1 MSLDIKSL
9 MLTGR
14 RAEILTALFS
24 EQGKSLKFGEFL
36 EQVKDEPSYVT
47 AFGSFTIQEL
57 LDHSAS
63 LVTTG
68 ATKAP
73 KVTVEVPAIE
83 NFKDDA
89 VKAAWKAS
97 VVQLLTTVGVGQS
110 GRGIS
115 PQQIRVE
122 IGSGNESQGR
132 ELMTEMETAGVIH
145 ATSKARGKKYV
156 LAVHKAAAEAAW
168 AKEQADA
175 AAEKAEKEKAA
186 TEKAKA
192 APATPAVDAKA
203 TTKPK
208 APKA

>member
-73 KVTVEVPAIE
+73 KVTVDVPAIE

-97 VVQLLTTVGVGQS
+97 VVQLLTTVGVGE

-115 PQQIRVE
+115 PQAIRVAL
-122 IGSGNESQGR
+122 GSGNESQGR
-132 ELMTEMETAGVIH
+132 ELMTELETAGVIH

-156 LAVHKAAAEAAW
+156 LAQHKAAAEAAW
-168 AKEQADA
+168 AKEQATA

-186 TEKAKA
+186 AEKAKA
-192 APATPAVDAKA
+192 APATPAADAKTA
-203 TTKPK
+203 TKPK